1 MEQNTQISNQSTVLV
16 VEDDLSLREALTDT
30 LELAGYDVVQAD
42 NGRSALDY
50 VENPQN
56 PLVDMVISDVQMPK
70 MNGHQLLKHL
80 KRLRPELPVL
90 IMTAYGTIDKA
101 IEAMKDGA
109 TDYLVKPF
117 EPEVLVS
124 AVSQFIGDTNMNF
137 TMIAEDPSMQE
148 LSNLAKRVADSDA
161 TVMISGSSGTGKE
174 ILARYIHQYSP
185 RAEKPFIAINCAAIP
200 ENMLEA
206 TLFGYEK
213 GAFTGAY
220 KSSMGKFEQA
230 QGGTLLLDEISEM
243 DLGLQAKILRV
254 LQEKEVERLG
264 GHELIQLDVRILATS
279 NRNMHQFVQEG
290 KFREDL
296 FYRLN
301 VFPMKLPDLKDRP
314 QDIIPLTEHLVEK
327 SARANGRA
335 IPLLD
340 DSAKQKLLQHT
351 WPGNIRELENVV
363 QRAFILHMEEMIK
376 AVDIVYEQ
384 AFSPEPVAAANMA
397 PVASV
402 QSVAVAGGE
411 NLTPDAP
418 VPTESTA
425 SVNNSNS
432 DASGS
437 RQLGAGESLNKDL
450 KNREY
455 QVILD
460 ILSTTMGNRKMAAER
475 LGISQRTLRYKL
487 AKMRELGMSIPG
499 GFANKVVGANPA

>member
-1 MEQNTQISNQSTVLV
+1 MITSNPSKVMV
-16 VEDDLSLREALTDT
+16 VEDDMSLREALNDT

-42 NGRSALDY
+42 NGKTAIDLI
-50 VENPQN
+50 ENEHKDSI
-56 PLVDMVISDVQMPK
+56 DMVISDVQMPK
-70 MNGHQLLKHL
+70 MNGHQLLKQL
-80 KRLRPELPVL
+80 KRLCPELPVL
-90 IMTAYGTIDKA
+90 LMTAYGTIDKA

-124 AVSQFIGDTNMNF
+124 AVSQYIGDSNMSF
-137 TMIAEDPSMQE
+137 TMIAEDPCMQE
-148 LSNLAKRVADSDA
+148 LTSLAKRVADSDA
-161 TVMISGSSGTGKE
+161 TVMITGSSGTGKE
-174 ILARYIHQYSP
+174 VLARYIHENSS
-185 RAEKPFIAINCAAIP
+185 RAEQPFVAINCAAIP

-220 KSSMGKFEQA
+220 KASMGKFEQA

-264 GHELIQLDVRILATS
+264 GHELIKLDVRILATS
-279 NRNMHQFVQEG
+279 NRNMHEYISEG

-301 VFPMKLPDLKDRP
+301 VFPMNLPDLQDRK
-314 QDIIPLTEHLVEK
+314 QDIIPLTEYLIEK
-327 SARANGRA
+327 SARSNGKA
-335 IPLLD
+335 IPELNE
-340 DSAKQKLLQHT
+340 SAKRKLLQHI

-363 QRAFILHMEEMIK
+363 QRAFILHMGEQIK
-376 AVDIVYEQ
+376 EQDIVYEQ
-384 AFSPEPVAAANMA
+384 CNYQNIDSLLIKSNSE
-397 PVASV
+397 
-402 QSVAVAGGE
+402 E
-411 NLTPDAP
+411 NLTANTKSK
-418 VPTESTA
+418 VS
-425 SVNNSNS
+425 SVNFSDTSNTN
-432 DASGS
+432 
-437 RQLGAGESLNKDL
+437 LNPGESLNKDL

-455 QVILD
+455 QLILD
-460 ILSTTMGNRKMAAER
+460 ILMGTMGNRKMAAER

-487 AKMRELGMSIPG
+487 AKMRELGIEIPG